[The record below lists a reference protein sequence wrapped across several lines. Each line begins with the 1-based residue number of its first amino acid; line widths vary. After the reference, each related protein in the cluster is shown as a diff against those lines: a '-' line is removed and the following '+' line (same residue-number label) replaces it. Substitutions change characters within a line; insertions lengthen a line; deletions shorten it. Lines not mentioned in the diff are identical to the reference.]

1 MRGKRLKRKVLEREK
16 EDNRGAGRERETR
29 RGRKWGCEKKT
40 KRAGEAE
47 REGREVFFC
56 GGWRVTGVPIEWPAM
71 TVPLENAGY
80 ASGVALMEPER
91 GCSCLPRRRDIVQ
104 LDKAA

>member
-1 MRGKRLKRKVLEREK
+1 M
-16 EDNRGAGRERETR
+16 GAQ
-29 RGRKWGCEKKT
+29 KKT

-47 REGREVFFC
+47 REDREVFFC
-56 GGWRVTGVPIEWPAM
+56 GVWRVTGVPMERPAM

>member
-1 MRGKRLKRKVLEREK
+1 M
-16 EDNRGAGRERETR
+16 
-29 RGRKWGCEKKT
+29 
-40 KRAGEAE
+40 
-47 REGREVFFC
+47 
-56 GGWRVTGVPIEWPAM
+56 TGVPIEWPAM

>member
-16 EDNRGAGRERETR
+16 EDNSRAGR
-29 RGRKWGCEKKT
+29 GRDKEGKKMGDQKKT

-47 REGREVFFC
+47 REGGEVFFC
-56 GGWRVTGVPIEWPAM
+56 GGWRVTRVPIEWPAM

-91 GCSCLPRRRDIVQ
+91 GCSCLPQRGDIVQ

>member
-1 MRGKRLKRKVLEREK
+1 MFERER
-16 EDNRGAGRERETR
+16 EDNRGAGRERDEE
-29 RGRKWGCEKKT
+29 GKKMGAQKKT

-47 REGREVFFC
+47 REGGEVFFC

>member
-1 MRGKRLKRKVLEREK
+1 MRGKRLKRKVLEREM
-16 EDNRGAGRERETR
+16 EDNRGAGRERDKE
-29 RGRKWGCEKKT
+29 GKKMEAQKKT

-47 REGREVFFC
+47 REGGEVFLC